1 MRFSQPAFIKD
12 VTSAHGKVATGLVTR
27 VKLFQFEGT
36 GEESADSN
44 GKGYG

>member
-12 VTSAHGKVATGLVTR
+12 VTSVHGKVATGLMTK
-27 VKLFQFEGT
+27 VKLFHLEGT
-36 GEESADSN
+36 GKESADSN